1 MLGTYPHKDS
11 SVDSTWRKTESWN
24 ERFCQFFAFV
34 SSFDFGI
41 FSEMNEWRIT
51 KYSPTTTTLTPM
63 SFNGDVDYD
72 DEDEEGERRKVQ
84 QQKEDYHYLNVSWR

>member
-1 MLGTYPHKDS
+1 M
-11 SVDSTWRKTESWN
+11 
-24 ERFCQFFAFV
+24 

-84 QQKEDYHYLNVSWR
+84 QQTEDYHYLNVS